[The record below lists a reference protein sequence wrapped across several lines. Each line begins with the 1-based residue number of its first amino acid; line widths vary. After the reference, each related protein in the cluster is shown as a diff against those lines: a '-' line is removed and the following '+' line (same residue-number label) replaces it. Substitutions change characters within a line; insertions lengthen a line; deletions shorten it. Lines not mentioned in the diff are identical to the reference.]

1 MRVGVATHGPA
12 PDADRPAG
20 GAADVPAEGE
30 SLTDGGLTDGGLT
43 DGGLADGLRTPAPV
57 TDGAPRPASAI
68 VARARAPDGSPCGT
82 GSRGGR
88 PGIHHW
94 GRSGPPGTPSDG
106 PGAGSPG
113 AHRDDERGADA
124 PGSGSPA

>member
-20 GAADVPAEGE
+20 GVADVPAEGE
-30 SLTDGGLTDGGLT
+30 SPTGASPADGGPADGGLTDGGLADGGLT

-82 GSRGGR
+82 G
-88 PGIHHW
+88 
-94 GRSGPPGTPSDG
+94 
-106 PGAGSPG
+106 AGSPG